1 MSFVDR
7 MTSTV
12 AGVGR
17 AASGVR
23 AREPVGAVHVVDP
36 SRLNWLYITYNTVEE
51 LVRVNTLGKIRTAA
65 MRRYRWVDDRT
76 LAIEVRAGER
86 FPDGEPLT
94 AASVKRS
101 FDEQIRWVAPHPP
114 GTAFNIDRST
124 RCEVTGE
131 RQVRFHLP
139 APDGLALGKLRA
151 THIMS
156 TRFWDELGFGYTRNG
171 TGEGRW

>member
-1 MSFVDR
+1 MSVVQK
-7 MTSTV
+7 MTSI
-12 AGVGR
+12 GVR
-17 AASGVR
+17 AARAAGIGQ

-51 LVRVNTLGKIRTAA
+51 LVRVTRLGKIRTAA
-65 MRRYRWVDDRT
+65 MRRYRWADDRT
-76 LAIEVRAGER
+76 LEVEVRAGER

-101 FDEQIRWVAPHPP
+101 FDEQIRWAAPHPP
-114 GTAFNIDRST
+114 GTHFNIDLRT

-131 RQVRFHLP
+131 RSVRFHLP

-156 TRFWDELGFGYTRNG
+156 TPFWDELGFGYARNG